1 MANPEHL
8 AMLKKG
14 VVAWNQWRNDHPDV
28 LPDLSEVSFSGD
40 DLLSANL
47 SFADLSEANLSFANL
62 SLANLR
68 GANLYWTYL
77 GEANLFA
84 ANLHMTILCGADL
97 SRADLAG
104 ASVEYTVFADVD
116 LSEVRGLET
125 VSHVGP
131 SSIGIDTIYRSKGKI
146 PHIFLRGCGVPEIFI
161 TYMESLVT
169 NAIEFYSLFISHSSK
184 NKDFAQKLHDDLR
197 ANAVRCWLDNE
208 DMKGGRKLHEQIDEA
223 IRSHDK
229 LLLILSPESMASEWV
244 KTEIAKA
251 RKREIKEGKQLL
263 FPVRL
268 CSFETLRD
276 WECFDS
282 DTGKD
287 SAKEIREYM
296 IPDFSDWEKPAS
308 YQKAFEK
315 LLRDLKGDPKP
326 ISI

>member
-8 AMLKKG
+8 AILKQG
-14 VVAWNQWRNDHPDV
+14 VEAWNRWRNEHPEV
-28 LPDLSEVSFSGD
+28 RPDLIGE
-40 DLLSANL
+40 
-47 SFADLSEANLSFANL
+47 DLSEAELGHADIRWADLIGANLSSANLIVATLNETDLHGANLTGVNLCLADLSGADLDQADLTRAAVGHTSFAN
-62 SLANLR
+62 
-68 GANLYWTYL
+68 
-77 GEANLFA
+77 
-84 ANLHMTILCGADL
+84 
-97 SRADLAG
+97 
-104 ASVEYTVFADVD
+104 VD
-116 LSEVRGLET
+116 LSSVKGLTT
-125 VSHVGP
+125 VIHEAP
-131 SSIGIDTIYRSKGKI
+131 STIGIDTIYKSKGKI

-161 TYMESLVT
+161 TYMESLVSQ
-169 NAIEFYSLFISHSSK
+169 AIEFYSLFISHSSK
-184 NKDFAQKLHDDLR
+184 NKDFAQKLHDDLQS
-197 ANAVRCWLDNE
+197 NGVRCWLDNE
-208 DMKGGRKLHEQIDEA
+208 DIKGGRKLHEQIDEA

-296 IPDFSDWEKPAS
+296 IPDFSDWENPAS